1 MWARE
6 ASAHKRLMAKV
17 AAGWEQ
23 QQQQGAER
31 LATAKVRRRASM
43 DSIYS
48 CRPPR
53 RM

>member
-6 ASAHKRLMAKV
+6 ASAHKRLMAEV

-23 QQQQGAER
+23 QGAEL